1 MNEHLKKILIFSGA
15 ALGVL
20 FLLKGTSFSVKELPL
35 WLIIIAGIL
44 CIILIVVIATL
55 IIAGFR
61 SFKSEKKGHGSGH
74 SDDDDDHSGG
84 NHGGGDDH
92 HHKVES
98 KRAFIAKMVLLVLS
112 FATLLA
118 IAIIFIQAYKEVS
131 LDKDDDKIA
140 KQTAEQ
146 VMMTM
151 SNRVTFRIP
160 AGNKGKTIQFKESY
174 GFKYD
179 QSYIYNPDDAYK
191 VTIVTATGR
200 SWDDGPDMPRGEAI
214 GPKDWPVTIISR
226 QGEIP
231 VFPFE
236 RAGKYNK

>member
-92 HHKVES
+92 HHEVES
-98 KRAFIAKMVLLVLS
+98 SRAFIAKMVALVLTFVVS
-112 FATLLA
+112 LA
-118 IAIIFIQAYKEVS
+118 IAIIFIRAYKEVS
-131 LDKDDDKIA
+131 LDKDDNKVA
-140 KQTAEQ
+140 KQAAEQ
-146 VMMTM
+146 AMIKM
-151 SNRVTFRIP
+151 SDQVSFRIP
-160 AGNKGKTIQFKESY
+160 AGSRGRTIHFNEEN
-174 GFKYD
+174 GFEMD
-179 QSYIYNPDDAYK
+179 QSYIYNPEDNLK
-191 VTIVTATGR
+191 VTIYTSTGA
-200 SWDDGPDMPRGEAI
+200 SWKDGPDVPKGEAI
-214 GPKDWPVTIISR
+214 KSEDWPITVVSR

-231 VFPFE
+231 VFPFK